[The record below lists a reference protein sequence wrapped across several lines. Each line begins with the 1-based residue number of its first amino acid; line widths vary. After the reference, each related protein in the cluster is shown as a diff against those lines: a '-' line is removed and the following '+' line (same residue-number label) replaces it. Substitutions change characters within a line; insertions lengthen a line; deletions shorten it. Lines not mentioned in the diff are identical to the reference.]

1 MRNATSRDAVD
12 VLMYHESV
20 AYAWRRSD
28 MRDTAEAATWMARKR
43 EVAGAEVPV
52 TCVAASEC
60 VLNEALEYEHR
71 TVKHALPPAAGT

>member
-1 MRNATSRDAVD
+1 M
-12 VLMYHESV
+12 H
-20 AYAWRRSD
+20 
-28 MRDTAEAATWMARKR
+28 DTAEAATWMARKR